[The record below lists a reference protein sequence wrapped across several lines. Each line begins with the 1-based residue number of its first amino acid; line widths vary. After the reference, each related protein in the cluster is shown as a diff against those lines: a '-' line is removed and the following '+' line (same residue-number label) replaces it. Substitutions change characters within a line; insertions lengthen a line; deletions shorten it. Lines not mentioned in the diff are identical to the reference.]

1 MAVECDATGFHT
13 MESRLE
19 LTGRVTQV
27 RRAVK
32 ENVVGNSRLDFASI
46 LPAPAHLPVDVPD
59 MKPYAGYAARLFL
72 QDFLCGKG
80 LDTKAMLREE
90 REYLD
95 RHKEVK
101 AGPYLRGKEL
111 FLQGFRNVTKEGFY
125 YFCHLTRPFSGF
137 AAFWCLEEAFA
148 SCHHDP
154 ESFLELIAS
163 HERTYLQERGNTI
176 SMARWEDSRER
187 FRQAF
192 RPDSPA
198 FQAFLADLWGVAG
211 GPENCSCVYTL
222 DYAAHL
228 AFTTEGGIPH
238 KVLDA
243 LARKYPG
250 LIVIHY
256 WNDTECP
263 EICGCETYHYSRDAV
278 A

>member
-1 MAVECDATGFHT
+1 MAVEYHATDFHI

-111 FLQGFRNVTKEGFY
+111 FLGCKQLGEIVLCRGRLLLLLPPYASVFRLRRILVF
-125 YFCHLTRPFSGF
+125 
-137 AAFWCLEEAFA
+137 
-148 SCHHDP
+148 
-154 ESFLELIAS
+154 
-163 HERTYLQERGNTI
+163 
-176 SMARWEDSRER
+176 
-187 FRQAF
+187 
-192 RPDSPA
+192 
-198 FQAFLADLWGVAG
+198 G
-211 GPENCSCVYTL
+211 GSLCQLP
-222 DYAAHL
+222 
-228 AFTTEGGIPH
+228 P
-238 KVLDA
+238 
-243 LARKYPG
+243 
-250 LIVIHY
+250 
-256 WNDTECP
+256 
-263 EICGCETYHYSRDAV
+263 
-278 A
+278 

>member
-1 MAVECDATGFHT
+1 MAVEYHATDFHI

-19 LTGRVTQV
+19 LAGRVTQV

-46 LPAPAHLPVDVPD
+46 LRPPAHLPVDVPD

-111 FLQGFRNVTKEGFY
+111 FLQGFRNVTEEDFY
-125 YFCHLTRPFSGF
+125 CFCRLTRPFSGF

-148 SCHHDP
+148 RCSHDP
-154 ESFLELIAS
+154 EGFLALIAS
-163 HERTYLQERGNTI
+163 HEEAYLQERGNTI

-198 FQAFLADLWGVAG
+198 FQAFLADLWGVAA

-222 DYAAHL
+222 HYAAHL

>member
-1 MAVECDATGFHT
+1 MAVEYHATDFHI

-19 LTGRVTQV
+19 LAGRVTQV

-111 FLQGFRNVTKEGFY
+111 FLQGFRNVTEEDFY
-125 YFCHLTRPFSGF
+125 C
-137 AAFWCLEEAFA
+137 
-148 SCHHDP
+148 
-154 ESFLELIAS
+154 FLN
-163 HERTYLQERGNTI
+163 H
-176 SMARWEDSRER
+176 
-187 FRQAF
+187 
-192 RPDSPA
+192 SPA
-198 FQAFLADLWGVAG
+198 HIDSQNLRGSLFCGKLTMPPVTASQI
-211 GPENCSCVYTL
+211 ENCFPLS
-222 DYAAHL
+222 
-228 AFTTEGGIPH
+228 PW
-238 KVLDA
+238 KQ
-243 LARKYPG
+243 G
-250 LIVIHY
+250 L
-256 WNDTECP
+256 
-263 EICGCETYHYSRDAV
+263 
-278 A
+278 